1 MLLSIVD
8 TDIAHESN
16 LLSEFLSSQ
25 VCVCV
30 SAGYYSIHVWH
41 QSAGQHFTIL
51 SDVWKSCFHLSF
63 FIFFTFKCNCL
74 ECQIVLYFLF
84 QSSNMTCKNLCGG
97 RSTVYTHIFALSVV
111 LISDVLFIS
120 ILYFFFFAEIVY
132 FFTHFKRFCNF
143 LLKQFYDET

>member
-1 MLLSIVD
+1 MFLSTVD
-8 TDIAHESN
+8 TDIIHKSN

-30 SAGYYSIHVWH
+30 SAGYYSIHVWY

-51 SDVWKSCFHLSF
+51 SDIWKSCFHLSF

-97 RSTVYTHIFALSVV
+97 RSTVYTHIFALSV
-111 LISDVLFIS
+111 LISDASFIS
-120 ILYFFFFAEIVY
+120 ILFFFLCWDCLFFHSFKEI
-132 FFTHFKRFCNF
+132 
-143 LLKQFYDET
+143 

>member
-25 VCVCV
+25 VCMCV

-51 SDVWKSCFHLSF
+51 SDIWKSCFHLSF